1 VGEPEG
7 GEVALNSPGIISDTG
22 GVGAIVE
29 VDTGEAVGELE
40 SAVALSPPEAV
51 EPSGNV
57 GSISKISSVE
67 LSAIPNVESG
77 LDAFPVLPGTKL
89 VPGLSICC
97 ICFSTPSFLPPPPS
111 SSLPLPKTIE

>member
-57 GSISKISSVE
+57 GSTKISSVE

-97 ICFSTPSFLPPPPS
+97 CSCFSTPSFLPPPPS
-111 SSLPLPKTIE
+111 SLPLPKTIE